1 MLYII
6 AKLRKNGSGRIL
18 KWKKEYELFLNLFLI
33 VSKSGTGA
41 AGFAFL
47 LRGAMTTYCA
57 TTGFA
62 TFTESW
68 TAEPRRLSNI

>member
-41 AGFAFL
+41 AGFAAGAA
-47 LRGAMTTYCA
+47 RGSGA
-57 TTGFA
+57 
-62 TFTESW
+62 
-68 TAEPRRLSNI
+68 LSSSGT